1 MSRDD
6 AYSTREG
13 KLPAPTRGGTA
24 RAAPFDPG
32 DDDLPRALD
41 LETEEESPFLRGQ
54 KRVPVRRGPLPRK
67 TADLLKKVVLAFV
80 LLGLVSWAGAALYAY
95 GASSWRFRLDSRENI
110 HVEGMENVAPEQVAE
125 VFRGDVGRNLFQI
138 SLDER
143 RRALEQ
149 IPWIESVAV
158 MRLLPDRLQVSLRE
172 RKPVAFVQIGS
183 RISLMDLHGVVMEMP
198 AARRK
203 EYSFPVVVGMTENE
217 PRSTREARMKIYSAL
232 VGALDSEGGRYSEDL
247 SEVDLSDPDDVKI
260 TVADPAGAV
269 LVHLGPAHFLERYK
283 LYLAHVAEWRQQFQR
298 LDSVD
303 LRYERQIIVNPDP
316 RRAPG
321 SMASSTAAAPAAPK
335 PPARARTAPKRTS
348 TKSKPAGKKR

>member
-24 RAAPFDPG
+24 RPVSFAA
-32 DDDLPRALD
+32 DDEDLPRALD

-67 TADLLKKVVLAFV
+67 TAHLLKWVVLAFV
-80 LLGLVSWAGAALYAY
+80 LLGLVGWSSVVLYAY
-95 GASSWRFRLDSRENI
+95 GTSSWRFRLDSRENI
-110 HVEGMENVAPEQVAE
+110 HIEGMENVAPEQVAE
-125 VFRGDVGRNLFQI
+125 VFRADVGRNLFQI
-138 SLDER
+138 SLDDR

-149 IPWIESVAV
+149 IPWIESAAV
-158 MRLLPDRLQVSLRE
+158 MRLLPDRLQVSVTE

-183 RISLMDLHGVVMEMP
+183 RISLMDPHGVVMEMP
-198 AARRK
+198 AARQK
-203 EYSFPVVVGMTENE
+203 QYSFPVVMGMSESE

-232 VGALDSEGGRYSEDL
+232 IGALDSQGGRYSEDL
-247 SEVDLSDPDDVKI
+247 SEVDLSDPEDVKI

-269 LVHLGPAHFLERYK
+269 LVHLGSSHFLERYQV
-283 LYLAHVAEWRQQFQR
+283 YLAHVAEWRQQFQR

-316 RRAPG
+316 RRA
-321 SMASSTAAAPAAPK
+321 ASIAPAAPK
-335 PPARARTAPKRTS
+335 AQAAKRS
-348 TKSKPAGKKR
+348 ATKSKPARKKR

>member
-24 RAAPFDPG
+24 RPVSFAA

-41 LETEEESPFLRGQ
+41 LETDEESPFLRGQ

-67 TADLLKKVVLAFV
+67 TAHLLKWVMLAFV
-80 LLGLVSWAGAALYAY
+80 LLGLLGWSGVMLYAY
-95 GASSWRFRLDSRENI
+95 GTSSWRFRLDSRDNI
-110 HVEGMENVAPEQVAE
+110 RIEGMENVAPEQVAE
-125 VFRGDVGRNLFQI
+125 VFRADVGRNLFQI

-149 IPWIESVAV
+149 IPWIESAAV
-158 MRLLPDRLQVSLRE
+158 MRLLPDRLQVSLSE
-172 RKPVAFVQIGS
+172 RKPVAFVQIGT
-183 RISLMDLHGVVMEMP
+183 RISLMDGHGVVMEMP
-198 AARRK
+198 TGRLK
-203 EYSFPVVVGMTENE
+203 QYSFPVVVGMSESE

-232 VGALDSEGGRYSEDL
+232 LGALDVQGGRYSEDL
-247 SEVDLSDPDDVKI
+247 SEVDLSDPEDVKV

-269 LVHLGPAHFLERYK
+269 LVHLGSSHFLERYQV
-283 LYLAHVAEWRQQFQR
+283 YLAHVAEWRQQFQR

-316 RRAPG
+316 RRTLSVAPP
-321 SMASSTAAAPAAPK
+321 APAP
-335 PPARARTAPKRTS
+335 ARTASAPTAKRS
-348 TKSKPAGKKR
+348 TAKSRPVRKRR

>member
-24 RAAPFDPG
+24 RPAPLAAG
-32 DDDLPRALD
+32 DDDLPRSLD

-54 KRVPVRRGPLPRK
+54 KRVPVRRAPLPRR
-67 TADLLKKVVLAFV
+67 TADLLKRVVLVFAV
-80 LLGLVSWAGAALYAY
+80 LGLASWAGAALYAY
-95 GASSWRFRLDSRENI
+95 GSSSWRFRLDSRDNI
-110 HVEGMENVAPEQVAE
+110 RIEGMDNVAPEQVVE
-125 VFRGDVGRNLFQI
+125 VFRADVGRNLFQI

-143 RRALEQ
+143 RRGLEQ
-149 IPWIESVAV
+149 IPWVESAAV

-172 RKPVAFVQIGS
+172 RTPVAFVQIGS
-183 RISLMDLHGVVMEMP
+183 RISLIDTHGVVMEVP
-198 AARRK
+198 ASRRK
-203 EYSFPVVVGMTENE
+203 EYSFPVLVGMTENE
-217 PRSTREARMKIYSAL
+217 PRSTREARMKIYSEL

-283 LYLAHVAEWRQQFQR
+283 LYLAHVAEWRQQFHS

-316 RRAPG
+316 RRTPARP
-321 SMASSTAAAPAAPK
+321 AVAPAAPA
-335 PPARARTAPKRTS
+335 PPSPVAGPPKRTS
-348 TKSKPAGKKR
+348 TRSKPAAKKR

>member
-24 RAAPFDPG
+24 RPVSFAA
-32 DDDLPRALD
+32 DDEDLPRALD
-41 LETEEESPFLRGQ
+41 LETDEESPFLRGQ

-67 TADLLKKVVLAFV
+67 TAHLLKKVVLAFV
-80 LLGLVSWAGAALYAY
+80 LLGLLGWSGVMLYAY
-95 GASSWRFRLDSRENI
+95 GASSWRFRLDSRDSI
-110 HVEGMENVAPEQVAE
+110 HIEGMENVAPEQVAG
-125 VFRGDVGRNLFQI
+125 VFRADVGRNLFQI

-149 IPWIESVAV
+149 IPWIESAAV

-198 AARRK
+198 ASRQK
-203 EYSFPVVVGMTENE
+203 QYSFPVVVGMSESD

-232 VGALDSEGGRYSEDL
+232 IGALDAQGGRYSEDL
-247 SEVDLSDPDDVKI
+247 SEVDLSDPEDVRI

-269 LVHLGPAHFLERYK
+269 LVHLGSSHFLERYQV
-283 LYLAHVAEWRQQFQR
+283 YLAHVAEWRQQLQR

-316 RRAPG
+316 RRA
-321 SMASSTAAAPAAPK
+321 ASIAPAAPK
-335 PPARARTAPKRTS
+335 APTTARTTSAQAAKRS
-348 TKSKPAGKKR
+348 ATKSKPPRKKR

>member
-24 RAAPFDPG
+24 RPVSFAA
-32 DDDLPRALD
+32 DDEDLPRALD
-41 LETEEESPFLRGQ
+41 LETDEESPFLRGQ

-67 TADLLKKVVLAFV
+67 TAHLLKKVVLAFV
-80 LLGLVSWAGAALYAY
+80 LLGLLGWSSAMLYAY
-95 GASSWRFRLDSRENI
+95 GTSSWRFRLDSRDSI
-110 HVEGMENVAPEQVAE
+110 HIEGMENVAPEQVAE
-125 VFRGDVGRNLFQI
+125 VFRADVGRNLFQI

-149 IPWIESVAV
+149 IPWIESAAV
-158 MRLLPDRLQVSLRE
+158 MRLLPDRLQVSLSE

-198 AARRK
+198 AGRQK
-203 EYSFPVVVGMTENE
+203 QYSFPVVMGMSESE
-217 PRSTREARMKIYSAL
+217 PRSTREARMKIYSTL
-232 VGALDSEGGRYSEDL
+232 IGALDSEGGRYSEDL
-247 SEVDLSDPDDVKI
+247 SEVDLSDPEDVKV

-269 LVHLGPAHFLERYK
+269 LVHLGSSHFLERYQV
-283 LYLAHVAEWRQQFQR
+283 YLAHVAEWRQQFQR

-316 RRAPG
+316 RRAVNI
-321 SMASSTAAAPAAPK
+321 APA
-335 PPARARTAPKRTS
+335 PARTTSAQAKRS
-348 TKSKPAGKKR
+348 ATKSKPARKRR